1 MFGWI
6 ARLFQRRDSSRAI
19 FKFFGGTWWQRVD
32 PVQAWLSL
40 QSDPEWSMDKH
51 LPALDAGGPESIEAA
66 AITARAVRRAFGIKP
81 LSEYGL
87 TDEECLEVFR
97 SFCLWSENI
106 KKKVSGK
113 PTLPL
118 PTTTSRSSVISPK
131 NFDTACGST
140 ELEPISVE
148 QS

>member
-1 MFGWI
+1 MFGWLS
-6 ARLFQRRDSSRAI
+6 RLLRGNSSRAI

-40 QSDPEWSMDKH
+40 QSDPEFSMDKH

-66 AITARAVRRAFGIKP
+66 AITARAVRRAFNVKT
-81 LSEYGL
+81 LADYGL

-97 SFCLWSENI
+97 SFCLWSDGI
-106 KKKVSGK
+106 KKKVAGNPILPS
-113 PTLPL
+113 PTA
-118 PTTTSRSSVISPK
+118 SASSAISPT
-131 NFDTACGST
+131 NCDTVCGST

-148 QS
+148 QLK